1 MSLSSAWV
9 SQPTRTSA
17 ARCASAATPPPRS
30 WTHSAAPTT
39 TTTCT
44 ATTDVTS
51 AAGQLGVSK
60 IHGLHSKDRMGTA
73 CDNCSE
79 MDTGGE
85 QLNEVPFVPRQP
97 FPLPAC
103 LQLAST
109 TSRICAKSKGDL
121 NSYSARQLFTATFP
135 CGHSYLYSY
144 SGVFTSSIAMNTV
157 NAACITIVLRGT
169 IIIRTC
175 DQHKTIIFPYFYKPY
190 LVLINMYPGKQ
201 GICDISNYVG
211 LGNI

>member
-1 MSLSSAWV
+1 M
-9 SQPTRTSA
+9 
-17 ARCASAATPPPRS
+17 
-30 WTHSAAPTT
+30 
-39 TTTCT
+39 
-44 ATTDVTS
+44 
-51 AAGQLGVSK
+51 SK

-175 DQHKTIIFPYFYKPY
+175 DQHKTSIFPYFYKPY
-190 LVLINMYPGKQ
+190 LVLIIMYPGKQ